1 MSFVSRADCSKVDLP
16 NVEPEHNGLT
26 QFGRVSWFKPLSFY
40 LRKSLLS
47 LELLPLAELFLRE
60 SSLGSGASGREGKK
74 GKASKFPPPFPFLC
88 SFLVHRWS
96 LEGRGERIIGNF
108 SLSPWFEITFVPAR
122 SATGQVLLLKVAGE
136 VTESGCYQIYL
147 VNSFR
152 GNLLCIN

>member
-40 LRKSLLS
+40 LRKSLPS

-60 SSLGSGASGREGKK
+60 SSLGRVGGGRARRARQANFPLLFLFFAPSLFTVGAWK
-74 GKASKFPPPFPFLC
+74 
-88 SFLVHRWS
+88 
-96 LEGRGERIIGNF
+96 EGRGERIIGNF

-122 SATGQVLLLKVAGE
+122 SATGQVLLKVAGE
-136 VTESGCYQIYL
+136 VTESGCYQIYI
-147 VNSFR
+147 
-152 GNLLCIN
+152 IN

>member
-40 LRKSLLS
+40 LRKSLPS

-60 SSLGSGASGREGKK
+60 SSLGSGPSGRAGKK

-136 VTESGCYQIYL
+136 VTESGCYQIYI
-147 VNSFR
+147 
-152 GNLLCIN
+152 IN